1 MGLLARYLSLGEAI
15 VIALLALGG
24 WLAVKKIEALDRQM
38 GALKTSNDQLKA
50 TIDARTTALQ
60 DRARTDQN
68 VRKLA
73 PADVLQRL
81 R

>member
-24 WLAVKKIEALDRQM
+24 WLAVKKIEALDTQM
-38 GALKTSNDQLKA
+38 GALKTSTDQLKA
-50 TIDARTTALQ
+50 TIDARTTAIQ
-60 DRARTDQN
+60 DRARTEQN

>member
-24 WLAVKKIEALDRQM
+24 WLAVKKIEALDCQM

>member
-1 MGLLARYLSLGEAI
+1 MGILTKYLSIGEAI
-15 VIALLALGG
+15 VIAMLALGG
-24 WLAVKKIEALDRQM
+24 WLAVKKIEALDTQM
-38 GALKTSNDQLKA
+38 GALRTSNDQLKA

-60 DRARTDQN
+60 DRVRTDQS

-73 PADVLQRL
+73 PVDVLQRL